1 MAENGN
7 STETPVDVVATNAPE
22 ETPAA
27 SAKGKGKAVASE
39 VQDDVAMDDDDDDDE
54 DDDEVSSFCSSCAP
68 PNEFACLLT
77 NTLHRPLRMVCELDH
92 EPEPPNC
99 NAICAHI

>member
-7 STETPVDVVATNAPE
+7 STETPVDVVATGATE

-39 VQDDVAMDDDDDDDE
+39 VQQDVAMDDDDDDDE
-54 DDDEVSSFCSSCAP
+54 DEDEV
-68 PNEFACLLT
+68 CLFPL
-77 NTLHRPLRMVCELDH
+77 LRPAQLQQKR
-92 EPEPPNC
+92 
-99 NAICAHI
+99 